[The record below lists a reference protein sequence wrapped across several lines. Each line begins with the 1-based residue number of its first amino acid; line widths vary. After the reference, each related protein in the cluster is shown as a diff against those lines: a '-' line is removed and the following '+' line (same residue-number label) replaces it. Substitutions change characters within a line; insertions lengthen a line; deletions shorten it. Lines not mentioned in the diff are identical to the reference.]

1 MVLHLSLFHVENRI
15 CLSRGLQVIGVTW
28 QAATRTMIG
37 VGDLVQM
44 TGNDQA

>member
-1 MVLHLSLFHVENRI
+1 MVLPLSLFHVENCI
-15 CLSRGLQVIGVTW
+15 CLSRGMRVIGVTW

-37 VGDLVQM
+37 VGDLVQK